1 MIVAERDTLLETCK
15 DVYLKKFVPRVPY
28 TPQSGNVNGKFRRA
42 STGNMRF
49 NATSIRRV
57 SPTVIEIK
65 VDAKIAP
72 YVVYTNEPWIS
83 PKWKGAKNP
92 NEKWFDKT
100 AEAFARSLAYHLRGK
115 FYEGKKR

>member
-1 MIVAERDTLLETCK
+1 
-15 DVYLKKFVPRVPY
+15 
-28 TPQSGNVNGKFRRA
+28 
-42 STGNMRF
+42 MRF

-92 NEKWFDKT
+92 NEKWFERVLGIY
-100 AEAFARSLAYHLRGK
+100 AQSLAHALRGK
-115 FYEGKKR
+115 LEKRGMT

>member
-1 MIVAERDTLLETCK
+1 MNGSQRDTLLATCTE
-15 DVYLKKFVPRVPY
+15 VYLTKFRPRVPY

-57 SPTVIEIK
+57 SPNVIEIK

-72 YVVYTNEPWIS
+72 YVVYTNEPWLS
-83 PKWKGAKNP
+83 PKWKGAQNP
-92 NEKWFDKT
+92 NEKWFERAVKIY
-100 AEAFARSLAYHLRGK
+100 AQSLAYALRGRLEK
-115 FYEGKKR
+115 G